1 MHKGTKTNPQDPRWD
16 LESTKVKLL
25 VGQGSDKEEI
35 RGRRTK
41 RSIDASKKG
50 TMISFPNQRKKILL
64 VVDLI
69 ATLK

>member
-1 MHKGTKTNPQDPRWD
+1 M
-16 LESTKVKLL
+16 KLL

-41 RSIDASKKG
+41 RSIDAGKKG